1 MDKGTLNGLKA
12 NIEQIESATNNVL
25 GFVCDHVMD
34 ALGEDETYGK
44 SIKMTYTNEVADK
57 PAIKR
62 LFINDNGDVMFADS
76 ELAEYNLLRGDVT
89 PNEAMALADD
99 LINGYYTI
107 G

>member
-1 MDKGTLNGLKA
+1 MNKETLNGLKT
-12 NIEQIESATNNVL
+12 NIEQIESATENLL
-25 GFVCDHVMD
+25 GFVCDHVRD

-62 LFINDNGDVMFADS
+62 LFINDNNDVMFADS
-76 ELAEYNLLRGDVT
+76 EWEEYNLLNGEVT
-89 PNEAMALADD
+89 ANEAIALAED

>member
-1 MDKGTLNGLKA
+1 MDKGILNGLKT
-12 NIEQIESATNNVL
+12 NIEQIESAAKNVL
-25 GFVCDHVMD
+25 GFVCDHVRD

-62 LFINDNGDVMFADS
+62 LYINENGDVEFED
-76 ELAEYNLLRGDVT
+76 AECEAYDLMSGDVT
-89 PNEAMALADD
+89 PNEAMTLAED
-99 LINGYYTI
+99 LMNGYYTI

>member
-1 MDKGTLNGLKA
+1 MDKGILNGLKT
-12 NIEQIESATNNVL
+12 NIEQIESATYNVL
-25 GFVCDHVMD
+25 GFVCDHVRD

-62 LFINDNGDVMFADS
+62 LYINENGDVEFED
-76 ELAEYNLLRGDVT
+76 AECEAYNLMSGDVT
-89 PNEAMALADD
+89 PNEAMTLAED
-99 LINGYYTI
+99 LMNGYYTI